1 MGRLEHEIDQIAEAT
16 KFSGVLRVDRG
27 SKIELAKAYGLAHRA
42 ESIPNA
48 VDTRF
53 GMASGS
59 KAFTALA
66 TMALVEDGAL
76 SLDMTARLLLGA
88 DLPLVDDAVTIEH
101 LLGHRSGIGD
111 YLDEDSDLEVTDYV
125 LTAPVHELV
134 TTEDFLAVLD
144 GYETTFAPGEKF
156 SYCNGGYVVLA
167 LLIERAS
174 GTPYH
179 DLVRQ
184 RVTEPAGMTD
194 SEFFRSDEL
203 PSRTALG
210 YLFNDGRDRTNVFHL
225 PVRATGDG
233 GCYTT
238 AADMRTF
245 WTALF
250 SGKIVSEQTVADMT
264 RPHSADVEPGFD
276 YGLGFWLKPGGSGE
290 SSGVVQLEGMDAGV
304 SFRSV
309 HNPATDL
316 THTVISND
324 TDGAW
329 PVAKRL
335 AGLVEA

>member
-1 MGRLEHEIDQIAEAT
+1 MGRLEHAIDQIAEAT

-27 SKIELAKAYGLAHRA
+27 SKIELAKAYGLAHRG
-42 ESIPNA
+42 ESIPNT

-88 DLPLVDDAVTIEH
+88 DLPLIDDAVTIEH

-111 YLDEDSDLEVTDYV
+111 YLEEDGDLEVTDYV

-276 YGLGFWLKPGGSGE
+276 YGLGFWLKPGGSGGRAAW
-290 SSGVVQLEGMDAGV
+290 SSSRGWTPGCL
-304 SFRSV
+304 S
-309 HNPATDL
+309 
-316 THTVISND
+316 
-324 TDGAW
+324 
-329 PVAKRL
+329 
-335 AGLVEA
+335 EACTIPRPTSPTP

>member
-27 SKIELAKAYGLAHRA
+27 SKIELAKAYGLAHRG
-42 ESIPNA
+42 ESIPNT

-88 DLPLVDDAVTIEH
+88 DLPLIDDAVTIEH

-111 YLDEDSDLEVTDYV
+111 YLDEDGDLEVTDYV

-134 TTEDFLAVLD
+134 TTEDFLDVLD
-144 GYETTFAPGEKF
+144 GNETTFAPGEKF
-156 SYCNGGYVVLA
+156 SYCNRGYVVLA

-184 RVTEPAGMTD
+184 RVPN
-194 SEFFRSDEL
+194 RQ
-203 PSRTALG
+203 
-210 YLFNDGRDRTNVFHL
+210 V
-225 PVRATGDG
+225 
-233 GCYTT
+233 
-238 AADMRTF
+238 
-245 WTALF
+245 
-250 SGKIVSEQTVADMT
+250 
-264 RPHSADVEPGFD
+264 
-276 YGLGFWLKPGGSGE
+276 
-290 SSGVVQLEGMDAGV
+290 
-304 SFRSV
+304 
-309 HNPATDL
+309 
-316 THTVISND
+316 
-324 TDGAW
+324 
-329 PVAKRL
+329 
-335 AGLVEA
+335 